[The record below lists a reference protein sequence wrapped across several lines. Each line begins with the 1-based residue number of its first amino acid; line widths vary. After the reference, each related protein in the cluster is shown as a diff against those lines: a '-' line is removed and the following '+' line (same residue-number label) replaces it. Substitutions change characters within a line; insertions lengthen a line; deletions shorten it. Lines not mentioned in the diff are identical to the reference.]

1 MKKAMIKPEAEVA
14 EDLSDVLDNP
24 LTAMYAQKHPE
35 LVERAQNEA
44 VINESL
50 DEMKA
55 SIAAWVEEECEYK
68 WYTF

>member
-1 MKKAMIKPEAEVA
+1 MIKPEAEVA
-14 EDLSDVLDNP
+14 EDLTDVLDNP

-55 SIAAWVEEECEYK
+55 SIAA
-68 WYTF
+68 